1 MPYFSNA
8 FQIISMT
15 FHCVSLK
22 NKDLYRYM
30 YNGLINCI
38 IWILVYAP
46 VAPVTPL
53 HWKIR
58 FYSNHVQRETT
69 HLSLLSKIEI
79 IYCIFLSYENN
90 KLWQVWIQSSCRS
103 HQNSI
108 NKINR
113 YVFLHLPLRLI
124 NLGGIFITRHY
135 KHGVLCVLG
144 LASFHWLSLV
154 QISKYDNREYPR
166 HSPINEFTY
175 LNTKSVS
182 LPHGNIIIWI
192 LIHLWCGFG
201 FCIIINITYR
211 ILIKLLLKIFCIAD
225 PKRLFKLNSHIILH

>member
-79 IYCIFLSYENN
+79 IYCII
-90 KLWQVWIQSSCRS
+90 KLWKIINNGKFEFKARVEAIRIQSTKLTV
-103 HQNSI
+103 I
-108 NKINR
+108 
-113 YVFLHLPLRLI
+113 FLYTYHCGWLI
-124 NLGGIFITRHY
+124 LG
-135 KHGVLCVLG
+135 V
-144 LASFHWLSLV
+144 
-154 QISKYDNREYPR
+154 
-166 HSPINEFTY
+166 Y
-175 LNTKSVS
+175 L
-182 LPHGNIIIWI
+182 
-192 LIHLWCGFG
+192 
-201 FCIIINITYR
+201 
-211 ILIKLLLKIFCIAD
+211 
-225 PKRLFKLNSHIILH
+225 